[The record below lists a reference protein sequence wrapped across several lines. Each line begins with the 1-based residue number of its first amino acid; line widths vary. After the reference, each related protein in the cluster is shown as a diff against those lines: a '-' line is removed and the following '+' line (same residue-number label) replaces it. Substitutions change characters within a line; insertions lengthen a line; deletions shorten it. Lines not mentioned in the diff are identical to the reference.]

1 MKKKLEEFTLKQLK
15 DLCEEQKDCETCPIG
30 KVTKVFCEILKSDLS
45 NEIEFGVV
53 VKPTYYLN
61 NITTVINNRI
71 PNIEVVKYKDMYITG
86 GERDKVSLFFTV
98 RPGQRYAYIPRI
110 TFKVE
115 YTYYKNNFNI
125 DLVTWNSLSDIYLIV
140 YSDRRRK

>member
-1 MKKKLEEFTLKQLK
+1 MKKKLEEFTLRQLK
-15 DLCEEQKDCETCPIG
+15 DLCEEQKNCEICPIG
-30 KVTKVFCEILKSDLS
+30 KVTKVFCETLKSDLS

-71 PNIEVVKYKDMYITG
+71 PNIEVVKYK
-86 GERDKVSLFFTV
+86 VSLFFTV

-115 YTYYKNNFNI
+115 YTYYKSNFNI